1 MNRRATARIVADS
14 REEFAEL
21 REKLSLY
28 IEPNA
33 DVNQVR
39 LLLVE
44 HAPTMVIAKT
54 QLLLDTL
61 LNYLMEDAT
70 EALTNA
76 PTTVKNEFYNL
87 DLRSCVKE
95 SFTME
100 PESLEFSFDPRVIAG
115 GVVASATVATGGL
128 ITALFLSELISRIV
142 GGVATLVASAVAF
155 RIAHTATTGTAL
167 QRLQKDMNDYL
178 AHSEQQVSSWL
189 ESIEKYF
196 VEAFKEFQDGR
207 DDQTEERPDG
217 SGPSGSTS

>member
-1 MNRRATARIVADS
+1 MNRRATARIVADT

-21 REKLSLY
+21 REKLSFY

-39 LLLVE
+39 RLLVE
-44 HAPTMVIAKT
+44 HAPTMVVAKT

-61 LNYLMEDAT
+61 LNYLMKDAT
-70 EALTNA
+70 EALTDA

-87 DLRSCVKE
+87 DLRSCVKK

-100 PESLEFSFDPRVIAG
+100 PESLEFSFDPRVIVG

-178 AHSEQQVSSWL
+178 DHSEQQVSSWL

-207 DDQTEERPDG
+207 DDRTEERPDG
-217 SGPSGSTS
+217 

>member
-1 MNRRATARIVADS
+1 MNRRATARIVADT

-21 REKLSLY
+21 REKLSFY

-39 LLLVE
+39 RLLVE
-44 HAPTMVIAKT
+44 HAPTMVAAKT

-61 LNYLMEDAT
+61 LNYLMKDAT
-70 EALTNA
+70 EALTDA

-87 DLRSCVKE
+87 DLRSCVKK

-100 PESLEFSFDPRVIAG
+100 PESLEFSFDPRVIVG

-155 RIAHTATTGTAL
+155 RIAHTCRLRGRLPNRSHSHNWHCPPAVTKGHERLLGSFRATG
-167 QRLQKDMNDYL
+167 
-178 AHSEQQVSSWL
+178 V
-189 ESIEKYF
+189 F
-196 VEAFKEFQDGR
+196 VVGEH
-207 DDQTEERPDG
+207 
-217 SGPSGSTS
+217 